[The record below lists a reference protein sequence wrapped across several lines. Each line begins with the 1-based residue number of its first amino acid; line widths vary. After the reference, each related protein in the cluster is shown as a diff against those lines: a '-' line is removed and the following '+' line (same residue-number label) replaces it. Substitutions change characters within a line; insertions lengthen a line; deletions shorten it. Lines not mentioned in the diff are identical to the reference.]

1 MTYKS
6 LISVLFLVNCLS
18 LSRAQSQV
26 DSTFSVTRNGLEAKF
41 PFKKFSK
48 PEQLKTVPASLLP
61 LYSFSAPQYVRI
73 KSLLSSFVLME
84 GEYNQLLRNCHSIDS
99 VHSSKE
105 NTLARE
111 LKLQE
116 DRATNFQASYN
127 SLLSV
132 NTQLNDQLKKTEQ
145 LAVKEHRK
153 RKLDSIIVGVL
164 VLSAGIIIGET
175 FH

>member
-1 MTYKS
+1 
-6 LISVLFLVNCLS
+6 
-18 LSRAQSQV
+18 
-26 DSTFSVTRNGLEAKF
+26 
-41 PFKKFSK
+41 
-48 PEQLKTVPASLLP
+48 
-61 LYSFSAPQYVRI
+61 
-73 KSLLSSFVLME
+73 
-84 GEYNQLLRNCHSIDS
+84 LLRNCHSIDS